1 MLERLNPC
9 DNRNCLCEFMQAGFR
24 PGEGYFE
31 DIADLIALAAK
42 ILYSRVLNWIKRFRK
57 KKLINRQLIGAAFS
71 NSESLNSFFFG
82 VHSPPPISV
91 TPKVPNTTR
100 D

>member
-31 DIADLIALAAK
+31 DIADLIVLAAK
-42 ILYSRVLNWIKRFRK
+42 MQYSRVLNWIKHIRK
-57 KKLINRQLIGAAFS
+57 KRILCKDKVGECSMQRTDFS
-71 NSESLNSFFFG
+71 NF
-82 VHSPPPISV
+82 
-91 TPKVPNTTR
+91 
-100 D
+100 

>member
-42 ILYSRVLNWIKRFRK
+42 ILYSRVLNWIKHFRK
-57 KKLINRQLIGAAFS
+57 KRGCQKWLLYNVKRPKSREIINWLKFY
-71 NSESLNSFFFG
+71 
-82 VHSPPPISV
+82 
-91 TPKVPNTTR
+91 PKVGNS
-100 D
+100 

>member
-42 ILYSRVLNWIKRFRK
+42 ILYSRVLNWIKHIGK
-57 KKLINRQLIGAAFS
+57 KSCLEHII
-71 NSESLNSFFFG
+71 FFFKG
-82 VHSPPPISV
+82 HFWSNFHVVI
-91 TPKVPNTTR
+91 
-100 D
+100 